1 MFAPVNQEIL
11 APFALQPR
19 DDIPIV
25 NLWVPN
31 GWDVIARRHATFTGT
46 KPNVGIKGTVRGFGA
61 TLGIGTTDTWNTGET
76 RNTDGPISYVVLSR
90 SRASGGGGNGRLFQ
104 KGNGLSGSELL
115 YNSSGIVYQRYNSSA
130 TKLCDSRLTASG
142 VVTDQLWHGMAFSQD
157 GAVSIPTI
165 YLDGV
170 LQTNTTPAST
180 AGAASNADAFYIG
193 NRSSGDRAYDGEIA
207 LVARIFGMLSPG
219 QLKDFSLNPMLMF
232 APMVRPIW
240 SIGASTAGTS
250 VLPDVGTIAITGYA
264 PAVDRTQ
271 SAEPGV
277 GTITITGY
285 APTVAQSVNQAVT
298 PDVGTITITG
308 YAPTVTQVAG
318 TNVTPDV
325 GQITITG
332 YAPAVDRTASATP
345 DVGQITITGYAPTV
359 SQASASNSADPDTGT
374 ITITGYAPTVTQGG
388 AKVGGDEAG
397 DWVKEKKRKK
407 TDAYSE
413 QTVARKQA
421 VLDAFHGLLDP
432 ETPEPV
438 VIEAKSVVEST
449 PLPDL
454 DRKKVQKLLK
464 LWQDEISRREEDDEL
479 VMMML

>member
-1 MFAPVNQEIL
+1 VSVGYQFRASTTNFLGLTSGSAANAQVIGSAVHTRPKI
-11 APFALQPR
+11 
-19 DDIPIV
+19 
-25 NLWVPN
+25 
-31 GWDVIARRHATFTGT
+31 DVLTRQ
-46 KPNVGIKGTVRGFGA
+46 
-61 TLGIGTTDTWNTGET
+61 GTTTEYWE
-76 RNTDGPISYVVLSR
+76 
-90 SRASGGGGNGRLFQ
+90 NGV
-104 KGNGLSGSELL
+104 
-115 YNSSGIVYQRYNSSA
+115 SSG
-130 TKLCDSRLTASG
+130 TASG
-142 VVTDQLWHGMAFSQD
+142 ANTY
-157 GAVSIPTI
+157 AVGTQPF
-165 YLDGV
+165 LV
-170 LQTNTTPAST
+170 
-180 AGAASNADAFYIG
+180 G
-193 NRSSGDRAYDGEIA
+193 NSG
-207 LVARIFGMLSPG
+207 
-219 QLKDFSLNPMLMF
+219 
-232 APMVRPIW
+232 
-240 SIGASTAGTS
+240 GTS
-250 VLPDVGTIAITGYA
+250 ARAEHYLYALWNRVLPPAEIISLSQNPWQIFMPLQRNIWVPVSAGSNTSVTPDVGTITLTGYA

-271 SAEPGV
+271 SATPDV
-277 GTITITGY
+277 GQITLTGY
-285 APTVAQSVNQAVT
+285 APTVAQSVNRAVT
-298 PDVGTITITG
+298 PDVGQITITG

-325 GQITITG
+325 GTITITG

-359 SQASASNSADPDTGT
+359 SQASASNIADPDTGT

-407 TDAYSE
+407 TDIYAE

-454 DRKKVQKLLK
+454 DREKVQKLLK
-464 LWQDEISRREEDDEL
+464 LWQDEVARREEDDEL